1 MKKYKLYTLTLITC
15 LCLSFV
21 GCGSDKD
28 IVYETAE
35 NVLQSAMACDVATVS
50 SYCHENVLTD
60 IGLNAI
66 SPEYAET
73 MIYENM
79 GIEKVNLSEK
89 SQQAVSDFCI
99 YYSDKI
105 IQDYTLGE
113 VTLEDTMATVIA
125 TVTTHSF
132 DSLSSDTFQADLD
145 AMMENYQE
153 EHMDELISINL
164 NEGNEAMMNK
174 VFDDLMPDIMAAMKK
189 SYDSSTPENVNI
201 EFTFEK
207 TNDTWLITKAA
218 LVQ

>member
-15 LCLSFV
+15 LCLFFA

-50 SYCHENVLTD
+50 SYCRENVLTD

-89 SQQAVSDFCI
+89 SQQAVSDFCF

-113 VTLEDTMATVIA
+113 VTVEDTMATVIA
-125 TVTTHSF
+125 TVTTHNF

-189 SYDSSTPENVNI
+189 NYDSSTPKNVNI

>member
-1 MKKYKLYTLTLITC
+1 MKKNKLYTLPLITC
-15 LCLSFV
+15 LCLFFV

-28 IVYETAE
+28 IIYETAE
-35 NVLQSAMACDVATVS
+35 NVLQSAMACDVETVS

-73 MIYENM
+73 IIYENI
-79 GIEKVNLSEK
+79 GIEKTSLSEE
-89 SQQAVSDFCI
+89 SQKAISDFCS
-99 YYSDKI
+99 YYSGNI
-105 IQDYTLGE
+105 IQNYTLGE
-113 VTLEDTMATVIA
+113 VTVEDTMATVIA
-125 TVTTHSF
+125 TVTTHSL
-132 DSLSSDTFQADLD
+132 DSLSSDTFQTDLN

-174 VFDDLMPDIMAAMKK
+174 VFDDLMPEIMAAMKK
-189 SYDSSTPENVNI
+189 SYDSYTPENVNI

-207 TNDTWLITKAA
+207 TNDNWLITKAA